1 MRRCFAIAVFI
12 FLLQFNGLGQS
23 YGLAF
28 ASHETALEKRTSL
41 DISPDDSLCLAKNF
55 EVGFD
60 MSLIPNQKGY
70 FGYVLRIISNGNN
83 IDLIYDQKPRN
94 FKVIVNDQF
103 SNIRFSVDSPRI
115 YDEWNH
121 FSLTFNLENQT
132 LKFIVNGKSVGSAHI
147 PAGMNCYKFLWG
159 ANDYEQFATKDM
171 PPMQIKDV
179 GITEH
184 AKLKYFWP
192 LDQTSGDSCYD
203 WVNRQLA
210 RVKNPTWIKH
220 QHQYWQKLTNF
231 FIRGDAGVAYNPKQ
245 DKLYV
250 IGYDSMFVYT
260 VNNQQDPAQWMPSG
274 HLNLRLGN
282 QAIYD
287 TISGKLYDIFVDQH
301 RVVSFDFNKRQWS
314 GNFDSGK
321 ITEFW
326 HFNKFISPRDS
337 CIYVMGG
344 YGQLKYKNLVQQY
357 SPVTKRWEQVKA
369 GGDFF
374 SPRFRAALGIAPKK
388 NAVYILGGYGSKSG
402 DQMLAPENF
411 YDLMNFNFR
420 TDSFKAVYTLN
431 AANKH
436 FTFANSLVINQKSG
450 DYYGLIYA
458 NDSSNSNLQLIKSS
472 FSDSNFTELADAIP
486 FRVHDIESFCDL
498 YYSPVSN
505 KLLAVILRNARVDEK
520 NRVTEVEIYSLDFPP
535 AMADITPGVSP
546 SANGQIVYWLLA
558 AFLTA
563 AIGWLV
569 VVKLRKAGYIKRN
582 KARTQAANKTQGHL
596 REISFLQAENEQ
608 KPKSSIYLFGQ
619 FQVFDKD
626 GNDITGQY
634 SPLLK
639 ELFLLI
645 ATITIIKGRGIS
657 SAELDEILWH
667 DKAYKDAKNN
677 RAVNIAKLKA
687 LLEKI
692 GDLTVNKEAGFWQL
706 QFHDETVYMDLKRY
720 KELVNAQSAGQQ
732 QIYPL
737 IALISRGAF
746 LYQTEYNWL
755 DDIKADISNT
765 VIDLCLNHLKNH
777 PVSQDTEFKIEICNC
792 IFYFD
797 QLNED
802 ALIYKCKCL
811 IYLKRHTLANNI
823 YLKFIK
829 DYKDIYGTN
838 FTKSF
843 QQIID

>member
-1 MRRCFAIAVFI
+1 MRRCFAFA
-12 FLLQFNGLGQS
+12 LLMFYLQPCFCQS
-23 YGLAF
+23 YGLTF
-28 ASHETALEKRTSL
+28 ASHETALETRTSL

-60 MSLIPNQKGY
+60 MRLIPNQKGY

-83 IDLIYDQKPRN
+83 IDLIYDQKPKT

-115 YDEWNH
+115 YDDWNH
-121 FSLTFNLENQT
+121 FSLTLNLENQT

-147 PAGMNCYKFLWG
+147 PSGMNCYKFLWG

-203 WVNRQLA
+203 WVNKQLA
-210 RVKNPTWIKH
+210 TVKNPTWIKH
-220 QHQYWQKLTNF
+220 QHQYWQKLTDF
-231 FIRGDAGVAYNPKQ
+231 FVRGDAGVAYNPKQ

-250 IGYDSMFVYT
+250 IGYDSIFVYS
-260 VNNQQDPAQWMPSG
+260 VNNQQDPGQWMPSA
-274 HLNLRLGN
+274 HINLRLGN

-287 TISGKLYDIFVDQH
+287 TMSDKLYDIFVDQH

-326 HFNKFISPRDS
+326 HFNKFISPWDS
-337 CIYVMGG
+337 CIYVVGG
-344 YGQLKYKNLVQQY
+344 YGQNKYKNLIQRY
-357 SPVTKRWEQVKA
+357 SPVAKRWEQVKA
-369 GGDFF
+369 SGDYF
-374 SPRFRAALGIAPKK
+374 SPRFRAALGIIPQK

-411 YDLMNFNFR
+411 YDLINFNFR
-420 TDSFKAVYTLN
+420 TDSFKTVHILN
-431 AANKH
+431 AANRH
-436 FTFANSLVINQKSG
+436 FTFANSLVINQKS
-450 DYYGLIYA
+450 DEFYGLIYA
-458 NDSSNSNLQLIKSS
+458 NDSSNSSLQLIKSS
-472 FSDSNFTELADAIP
+472 FSDPNFVELGDAIP

-498 YYSPVSN
+498 YYSNVSN
-505 KLLAVILRNARVDEK
+505 KLLAVVLRNAKVDEK
-520 NRVTEVEIYSLDFPP
+520 NRITQVEIYSLNFPP
-535 AMADITPGVSP
+535 ATADITPAVFPP
-546 SANGQIVYWLLA
+546 SYSQIIYWLLA
-558 AFLTA
+558 SVLTA
-563 AIGWLV
+563 AV
-569 VVKLRKAGYIKRN
+569 VWFVIFKFRRHGYITRSM
-582 KARTQAANKTQGHL
+582 ARIPGAGKTSE
-596 REISFLQAENEQ
+596 RSNEMSFLQADGEQ

-619 FQVFDKD
+619 FQVFDHD
-626 GNDITGQY
+626 GNDITGQF

-639 ELFLLI
+639 ELFLLM
-645 ATITIIKGRGIS
+645 ATVTIIKGRGIA
-657 SAELDEILWH
+657 SAELDDMLWH

-692 GDLTVNKEAGFWQL
+692 GNFTINKEAGFWQL
-706 QFHDETVYMDLKRY
+706 QLQDDAVYMDLKRY
-720 KELVNAQSAGQQ
+720 KDIVNNSSPVQPI
-732 QIYPL
+732 IYPL
-737 IALISRGAF
+737 IALIGRGAF
-746 LYQTEYNWL
+746 LYQTEYSWL

-765 VIDLCLNHLKNH
+765 VIDLCLNYLKNQ
-777 PVSQDTEFKIEICNC
+777 PVSQDTEFRIEICNC
-792 IFYFD
+792 IFHFD

-802 ALIYKCKCL
+802 ALTYKCKCL
-811 IYLKRHTLANNI
+811 IYLKRHTLASNT

-829 DYKDIYGTN
+829 DYRDIYGTS
-838 FTKSF
+838 FSKSF